1 MAGGGVGVPRGGGFG
16 AGRRLVNGIGVVEPG
31 FLFRIG
37 FGRIGFPVFIVGRG
51 GGGEEGLLGIGDHFG
66 DVIGA
71 RRKGGLP
78 APAFGQFA
86 RIGSAGQDVAQQFV
100 EPRGGGAAARAG
112 GVVGI
117 EPGDMR
123 EQQPAVE
130 PGALAHRLAPVVDRF
145 GNAVQRAVGQHLL
158 HMLPREHERRLPPL
172 RKGGIAAAV
181 DIGRLRRQADG
192 GAGDPRVAVAGE
204 VAEEGNLP
212 FGGEI
217 VAGKAGV

>member
-16 AGRRLVNGIGVVEPG
+16 AGRRLVNGIGMVEPG

-37 FGRIGFPVFIVGRG
+37 FGRIGFLGFIIGDG
-51 GGGEEGLLGIGDHFG
+51 GGREEGLLGIGDHFG

-71 RRKGGLP
+71 RRKGRLP
-78 APAFGQFA
+78 APALGQLA
-86 RIGSAGQDVAQQFV
+86 RIGGAGQDIAQQLV

-112 GVVGI
+112 RVVGI
-117 EPGDMR
+117 EPGDVR

-130 PGALAHRLAPVVDRF
+130 PGALAHRLSPVVYRF
-145 GNAVQRAVGQHLL
+145 GDPVQRAIGQHLL

-172 RKGGIAAAV
+172 RKGGIAAAM

-192 GAGDPRVAVAGE
+192 GAGHPRVAVAGK
-204 VAEEGNLP
+204 VAEEGDLP